1 VEYAFGRGD
10 TKHILN
16 APYDCRIDFQC
27 VEYWD
32 TAQTGDTL
40 ALITPVIL
48 PGSATVPPALPSQ
61 APRRR

>member
-1 VEYAFGRGD
+1 
-10 TKHILN
+10 
-16 APYDCRIDFQC
+16 

-40 ALITPVIL
+40 ALITPVTI
-48 PGSATVPPALPSQ
+48 PGSVNVPPALPAQ